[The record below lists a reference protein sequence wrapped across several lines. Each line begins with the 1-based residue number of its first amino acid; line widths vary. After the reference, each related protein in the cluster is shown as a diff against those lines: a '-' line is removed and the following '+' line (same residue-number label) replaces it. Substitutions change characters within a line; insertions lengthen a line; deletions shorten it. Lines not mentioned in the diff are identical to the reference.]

1 MSVMTKKL
9 FLSLALCLALFGVVS
24 PALAQ
29 TDQKSGEDTLAQ
41 LQREGWKI
49 VSDGLL
55 QRELVP
61 GEVESFAFGVS
72 GFIWKVKDLQ
82 KQLQKLQAEFRA
94 NPTPEL
100 RKAIANH
107 RKAIAS
113 AKRALA
119 NARAAEA
126 RGQEIDLSKVSCALN
141 FSYDAAGGPK
151 TDVQGIWA
159 NASATFGSSGT
170 CGFTGQVYAY
180 AFAKTW
186 VNGAEST
193 ETVTDGPRSG
203 ANVSATA
210 YASRNGGGPC
220 ETQSYGEM
228 LSDSLSAPPYT
239 WTKRVITSSCPPVVT
254 PLNVTAASNAP
265 STTIDLYNS
274 DCITITWAVNYSGG
288 TPPHVS
294 MMYLNGASVGAG
306 TAYSKTYCNA
316 GTNTSLTA
324 TFSVT
329 VADSSNPTQSKSASA
344 PTITI
349 QSHAVVSSP
358 NVTINGPTYLGVTA
372 CTTYTWT
379 ASVSGGTSPYAYQW
393 TWAGTVVGTG
403 SSYSR
408 SYCPGKY
415 YSVNTYTLGLTVT
428 DSANRTGS
436 DSESVTVERFGQSID
451 PGCGGSP
458 CP

>member
-1 MSVMTKKL
+1 
-9 FLSLALCLALFGVVS
+9 
-24 PALAQ
+24 
-29 TDQKSGEDTLAQ
+29 
-41 LQREGWKI
+41 
-49 VSDGLL
+49 
-55 QRELVP
+55 
-61 GEVESFAFGVS
+61 
-72 GFIWKVKDLQ
+72 
-82 KQLQKLQAEFRA
+82 
-94 NPTPEL
+94 L

-239 WTKRVITSSCPPVVT
+239 WTKRVITSSCPPVVP
-254 PLNVTAASNAP
+254 PLNVTVTSNAP

-274 DCITITWAVNYSGG
+274 DCITLTWTTNISGG
-288 TPPHVS
+288 TPPYS
-294 MMYLNGASVGAG
+294 STMYLNSASQGVR
-306 TAYSKTYCNA
+306 TTYSKSYCNA
-316 GTNTSLTA
+316 GTNS
-324 TFSVT
+324 SVT
-329 VADSSNPTQSKSASA
+329 AAVSSTVTDSSSPVQSKSASA
-344 PTITI
+344 STITIRSHAVTTPLNVTVTSNAPSTIIDLYADDCISITWTTSISGGTPTYSSTMYSGTTSLGVRTTYPATYCNARTNTSRTVSISATVTDSSSPVQTKSVSAPTITI
-349 QSHAVVSSP
+349 RSHYYQE
-358 NVTINGPTYLGVTA
+358 PTCYLVYPGGKSTA
-372 CTTYTWT
+372 PIP
-379 ASVSGGTSPYAYQW
+379 V
-393 TWAGTVVGTG
+393 
-403 SSYSR
+403 
-408 SYCPGKY
+408 CP
-415 YSVNTYTLGLTVT
+415 
-428 DSANRTGS
+428 
-436 DSESVTVERFGQSID
+436 
-451 PGCGGSP
+451 
-458 CP
+458 